1 MGHGIKICAKL
12 LLSSIYSGYH
22 VRETAQYHST
32 LYQSFCLL
40 HNLRL
45 FILGI
50 DNIILEFFLFDITLK
65 GDLFFLLCHSGWK
78 NTPVKK
84 GLLL

>member
-1 MGHGIKICAKL
+1 M
-12 LLSSIYSGYH
+12 S
-22 VRETAQYHST
+22 ETAQYHST

-40 HNLRL
+40 HNLQL

-50 DNIILEFFLFDITLK
+50 DIFFVHFDITLK
-65 GDLFFLLCHSGWK
+65 GDLFFLVCHFGWK
-78 NTPVKK
+78 ITPVKK